1 VGNPKESAHG
11 ASFELCKKASSHR
24 NLRYAVHKIGK
35 LAIASVVLGVLL
47 ACAAEAV
54 FLFSSIFMMGRIPM
68 YDEFATRDFSQW
80 SGLAKQVC
88 CNGSAIVVDAP
99 NWNSKSA
106 VRFKISFYDPLVKGS
121 HRSEFR
127 LKATEFHR
135 LYEYGLKIFVPPD
148 WQFDNNQVIVTQM
161 HNVPDNWKGEP
172 GLQPPLE
179 LSLVNDSW
187 VIRTAWGR
195 APTWL
200 DPKGDIRRDIPWSQP
215 FERGKW
221 TTWTFR
227 TKWSLDGDGII
238 EVEKDGNA
246 VFQRRGAN
254 CYDNLLAPY
263 LKFGAYAPRWI
274 NLSAPPEIKTREI
287 FYTDVFA
294 RESSRG
300 PTEHTV
306 EQ

>member
-1 VGNPKESAHG
+1 M
-11 ASFELCKKASSHR
+11 
-24 NLRYAVHKIGK
+24 HKIVK
-35 LAIASVVLGVLL
+35 LATASVVLGLLL

-54 FLFSSIFMMGRIPM
+54 FLSSSIFLMGRIPM
-68 YDEFATRDFSQW
+68 HDEFATRDFSQW
-80 SGLAKQVC
+80 SRLARQTC
-88 CNGSAIVVDAP
+88 CNGSAMVLDAP

-106 VRFKISFYDPLVKGS
+106 VKFTISFNDPLVKGS
-121 HRSEFR
+121 HRSELR

-148 WQFDNNQVIVTQM
+148 WRSDINQVIVTQM
-161 HNVPDNWKGEP
+161 HNVPDNWRGEP

-179 LSLVNDSW
+179 LSLANDSW

-200 DPKGDIRRDIPWSQP
+200 DPKGDTRHDMPWSQP

-221 TTWTFR
+221 TSWTFR
-227 TKWSLDGDGII
+227 TKWSLDDDGII
-238 EVEKDGNA
+238 EVEKDGHA

-263 LKFGAYAPRWI
+263 LKFGAYAPGWVG
-274 NLSAPPEIKTREI
+274 LSVPPKIGTREI
-287 FYTDVFA
+287 FITDVFA
-294 RESSRG
+294 REVLAA
-300 PTEHTV
+300 PTDRVV
-306 EQ
+306 ER